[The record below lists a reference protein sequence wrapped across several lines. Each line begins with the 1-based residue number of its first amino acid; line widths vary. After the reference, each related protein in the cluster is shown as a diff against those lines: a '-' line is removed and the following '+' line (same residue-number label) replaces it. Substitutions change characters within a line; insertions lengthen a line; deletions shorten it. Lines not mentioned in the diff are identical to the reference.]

1 MTDNDNPIAALER
14 SYDEL
19 AKAVANLSA
28 DQLSAPTN
36 CPDWDVRGLLNH
48 TLGGGL
54 MYTLVND
61 GIVATEDAGDVAGSD
76 PVGAVAQVAE
86 ANLASWRAEGALV
99 GDRAY
104 PWGTFPAPVGLLIN
118 LGEIAVH
125 AWDLAQATGQ
135 HATIDPGA
143 AQLVYDLYTNIPMDD
158 MRANGVYGH
167 EIPVDSS
174 APVADRLL
182 CFLSRRP

>member
-1 MTDNDNPIAALER
+1 MTDPIDPIAALER

-19 AKAVANLSA
+19 AKVVANLSP
-28 DQLSAPTN
+28 DQLAQPTG
-36 CPDWDVRGLLNH
+36 CPDWDGRGLLNH

-54 MYTLVND
+54 MYTLVNE
-61 GIVATEDAGDVAGSD
+61 GQAATEDAGDVVGAD
-76 PVGAVAQVAE
+76 PVGAVTRVSV
-86 ANLASWRAEGALV
+86 ANLASWRADGALA

-104 PWGTFPAPVGLLIN
+104 PWGTFPASVGLLIN

-125 AWDLAQATGQ
+125 AWDLAVATGQ
-135 HATIDPGA
+135 PATIDPDS

-158 MRANGVYGH
+158 MRANGVYGP
-167 EIPVDSS
+167 EVSVPAS

-182 CFLSRRP
+182 GFLSRQP